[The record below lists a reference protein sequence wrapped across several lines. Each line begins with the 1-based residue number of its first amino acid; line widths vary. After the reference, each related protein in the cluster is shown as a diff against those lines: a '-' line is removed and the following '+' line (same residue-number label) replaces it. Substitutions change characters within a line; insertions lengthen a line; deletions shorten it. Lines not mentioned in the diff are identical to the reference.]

1 MTTTP
6 TKKPRTKR
14 QTFDEVRAS
23 ERARYEPLMQEL
35 ADEINALR
43 EQLEA
48 ERATLN
54 AIRESMYSAMVY
66 HFKGHV

>member
-14 QTFDEVRAS
+14 ATFAQIREG
-23 ERARYEPLMQEL
+23 ERAKYEPLMQEL

-48 ERATLN
+48 ERATLS
-54 AIRESMYSAMVY
+54 AIRESLYSAVVY
-66 HFKGHV
+66 RFKGHV

>member
-14 QTFDEVRAS
+14 ATFAQIRDG
-23 ERARYEPLMQEL
+23 ERAKYEPLMQEL

-43 EQLEA
+43 EQLD
-48 ERATLN
+48 RKSTRLN
-54 AIRESMYSAMVY
+54 SS
-66 HFKGHV
+66 H